1 MDYSELLW
9 LWTERSIA
17 KNEIPNRHARVTAM
31 LKSVIL
37 VMRMGASMKKLSL
50 IAGLASLLALSP
62 ALTADDGLEFHD
74 DYYLGFSQGAYY
86 GLMLAGVDYNVAW
99 CMKSELAY
107 AAASMGTGGA
117 FQAKIE
123 QMLVDCREE
132 LADDE

>member
-1 MDYSELLW
+1 
-9 LWTERSIA
+9 
-17 KNEIPNRHARVTAM
+17 
-31 LKSVIL
+31 
-37 VMRMGASMKKLSL
+37 MKKLSL
-50 IAGLASLLALSP
+50 IVGLAWLLALAL

-86 GLMLAGVDYNVAW
+86 GLMLAGVDYDVAW